1 MATSLH
7 TEVLLKTRMFQSS
20 VWAVDSG
27 ATHHFCNDD
36 SYFQNA
42 HSRIINM
49 PIRLGDDNSV
59 LARKEGPITL
69 QGSLNLH
76 ALFVPDFRISLLSVP
91 QFDKQGWTT
100 TFSHERCLITD
111 TNGKVLISATLRNG
125 LYLVDSFALITTR
138 SGRHLTPPPSIVIET
153 PSEVEQSPGDEISLE
168 STEILTPAAPDTSAG
183 PKACFRK
190 DNLEVKRSD
199 SIAIWH
205 RRLAHLHPSAM
216 KKLLNI
222 PLYGKNDISGCD
234 T

>member
-1 MATSLH
+1 MKYRKYPNW
-7 TEVLLKTRMFQSS
+7 V
-20 VWAVDSG
+20 
-27 ATHHFCNDD
+27 
-36 SYFQNA
+36 
-42 HSRIINM
+42 IITN
-49 PIRLGDDNSV
+49 
-59 LARKEGPITL
+59 KEIPFPY
-69 QGSLNLH
+69 S
-76 ALFVPDFRISLLSVP
+76 
-91 QFDKQGWTT
+91 
-100 TFSHERCLITD
+100 LITD

-138 SGRHLTPPPSIVIET
+138 SGCPLTPSPSIVIET

-222 PLYGKNDISGCD
+222 PLHGKNDISGCD
-234 T
+234 TCIQAKHQQKFQQSVPSTHSTVAFELIHSDLCGPLNHSVGVLNRGISQGYGPATSVIERRDISGFALRFARRDVTAQNA